1 MENEMRLIDAN
12 ELLLQNELAK
22 NRSPVFRSYAK
33 VLIDNAPTVDAAPVV
48 HGHWIDKTVWY
59 GRLGHIRTQCSVCKT
74 VYIGKPGSRGDGKGG
89 KFCEECGAK
98 MDLETDHGK

>member
-1 MENEMRLIDAN
+1 MANEMRLIDAN

-48 HGHWIDKTVWY
+48 HGFNTYDHDSAFE
-59 GRLGHIRTQCSVCKT
+59 CSVCGFNDWDT
-74 VYIGKPGSRGDGKGG
+74 LTADSGKYNYCPN
-89 KFCEECGAK
+89 CGAK
-98 MDLETDHGK
+98 MDKEDG